1 MTALNFE
8 LRTCKRCKEDKPLF
22 DFQQL
27 KYNTRR
33 FNCKACRV
41 QEAVDA
47 RYIKMYGITY
57 DEYEAKRKE
66 VSFCCEVCGKH
77 EEDHSRGKL
86 FVDHNHE
93 TGKYRGLLCTQCNSA
108 LGMVYDNIEI
118 LQSMIGYLQK
128 HDNT

>member
-1 MTALNFE
+1 MKT
-8 LRTCKRCKEDKPLF
+8 RQCKGCGEHKPLF

-41 QEAVDA
+41 KEAVDA
-47 RYIKMYGITY
+47 RFKKTYGISY
-57 DEYEAKRKE
+57 EEYEEKRKE
-66 VSFCCEVCGKH
+66 VQYCCEICGKH

-86 FVDHNHE
+86 FVDHDHD

-108 LGMVYDNIEI
+108 LGMVYDNVEI
-118 LQSMIGYLQK
+118 LQKMIEYLQK
-128 HDNT
+128 HGNT

>member
-1 MTALNFE
+1 MET
-8 LRTCKRCKEDKPLF
+8 RTCKGCGEDKPLF

-41 QEAVDA
+41 KEAVDI
-47 RYIKMYGITY
+47 RFKKTYGITY
-57 DEYEAKRKE
+57 AEYEEKRKE
-66 VSFCCEVCGKH
+66 VEYCCEICGKH

-86 FVDHNHE
+86 FVDHDHD

-108 LGMVYDNIEI
+108 LGMVYDNIGI
-118 LQSMIGYLQK
+118 LQNMIDYLQK
-128 HDNT
+128 HDNS